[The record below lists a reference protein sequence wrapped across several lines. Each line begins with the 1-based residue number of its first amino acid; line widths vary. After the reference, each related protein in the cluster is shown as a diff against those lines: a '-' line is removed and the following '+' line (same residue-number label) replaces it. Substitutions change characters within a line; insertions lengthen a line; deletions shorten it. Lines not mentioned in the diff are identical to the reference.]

1 LIYEVNMHS
10 GEKDL
15 GTILAFI
22 ILISS
27 LSQATSYN
35 PNISVS
41 SPPITG
47 GLGNIELIYDPS
59 PPPAIFPIERW
70 GKIQD
75 QHS

>member
-1 LIYEVNMHS
+1 MHS

-27 LSQATSYN
+27 LSQATRYN
-35 PNISVS
+35 PDISVS

-47 GLGNIELIYDPS
+47 GLENIELIYDPS
-59 PPPAIFPIERW
+59 PAIFPIKRW
-70 GKIQD
+70 ENTR
-75 QHS
+75 SA

>member
-1 LIYEVNMHS
+1 MIYEVNMHS

-35 PNISVS
+35 PDISVS
-41 SPPITG
+41 SPLITG
-47 GLGNIELIYDPS
+47 GL
-59 PPPAIFPIERW
+59 ER
-70 GKIQD
+70 I
-75 QHS
+75 SS